1 VICSETPK
9 GMHGNKPDQMWQNN
23 HFPPTRAKV
32 PMTLTT
38 TFSVSALPAQ
48 LIKHGRLLCA
58 GVVLGAS
65 LAATVPVLAQGA
77 PQGMKIGFVST
88 ERILRDSKP
97 AQDAQ
102 KKIEA
107 EFKRRDDELQNLAN
121 SLRDQAQKFD
131 KDAPVLAESE
141 RIRRQRQLTDLDSDL
156 QRKRREFQEDFNRR
170 RNEEFTIIIEKADA
184 AIKQLAEQQGYDLIL
199 QDAVTVSPRVDIT
212 DQILK
217 ALGG

>member
-1 VICSETPK
+1 MKSHT
-9 GMHGNKPDQMWQNN
+9 
-23 HFPPTRAKV
+23 A
-32 PMTLTT
+32 
-38 TFSVSALPAQ
+38 FSIFTS
-48 LIKHGRLLCA
+48 CA
-58 GVVLGAS
+58 SVVLMS
-65 LAATVPVLAQGA
+65 LASIAPVQAQQAAQQQVGV
-77 PQGMKIGFVST
+77 KIGFVST

-107 EFKRRDDELQNLAN
+107 EFKRRDDELQKLAN
-121 SLRDQAQKFD
+121 NLRDQAQKFD

-170 RNEEFTIIIEKADA
+170 RNEEFTVIIEKADA
-184 AIKQLAEQQGYDLIL
+184 AIKQLAETQGYDLIL
-199 QDAVTVSPRVDIT
+199 QDAVTVSPRVDVT
-212 DQILK
+212 EQILK

>member
-1 VICSETPK
+1 MKSSNAVSTSTVCAQFARR
-9 GMHGNKPDQMWQNN
+9 G
-23 HFPPTRAKV
+23 RA
-32 PMTLTT
+32 LC
-38 TFSVSALPAQ
+38 VSAVL
-48 LIKHGRLLCA
+48 
-58 GVVLGAS
+58 LGAS
-65 LAATVPVLAQGA
+65 LAVIAPVQAQVGTQPGSQ
-77 PQGMKIGFVST
+77 PQGVRIGFVST

-107 EFKRRDDELQNLAN
+107 EFKQRDDELQKLAN
-121 SLRDQAQKFD
+121 NLRDQAQKFD

-141 RIRRQRQLTDLDSDL
+141 RVRRQRQLTDLDSDL

-170 RNEEFTIIIEKADA
+170 RNEEFSVIIEKADA

-217 ALGG
+217 AMGG